1 MKSQQQN
8 TTQRHHQ
15 QQTTKEKKKMK
26 NYINTFAKFAMAI
39 IVAVAALF
47 GVNSAYA
54 ASNSAD
60 PVATEPETAS
70 NITAPGLNAFQV
82 DSLELQKYSY
92 VVTTYDDS
100 PAQTFGTKEFCR
112 RAGAI
117 LFHVNQTTIAPNNAF
132 LAELRNEIL
141 PLMKSQNLELY
152 HIDVRGAA
160 SPEGPVENNR
170 RLATGRANVLRDS
183 ITNILPSATGDI
195 IQLSSVT
202 EDYELL
208 IHYMEE
214 AGDPDAA
221 LVRQLVD
228 KWSHS
233 PKDLKWALFT
243 AKKRTLWKKLL
254 NDYFPQLRAT
264 RLILPFRV
272 ATPSEPEKVI
282 PPCECA
288 GGSECICR
296 ASGQPCLC
304 GKDDACLCKSHSD
317 SKCQCEQTTTH
328 PCKCGAEAADSCR
341 CRQHDADICRCT
353 TDPDA
358 LCSGLGT
365 NPCRCMTDSTT
376 CRCALND
383 SIGCH
388 CLITTEPVIPDTI
401 VVDSIPHRRPFM
413 AMSTNVLYDV
423 FYMPDYGFAPM
434 WNGKAEFYL
443 YSERF
448 PFWNH
453 TSLNLGFINP
463 YWHKWNEHK
472 FFQIRNYEL
481 EARWYHRFDRE
492 KVQRWGWFLGAAI
505 DANKFG
511 IGLGDRRGWQGEG
524 VGAQLVGGYVLPL
537 DKHKDW
543 KLHFTAGFGYYM
555 TKYDPYLWGTPDFFG
570 HEEDGKYYY
579 NTNLYRDEF
588 VKRQHRFTWFGP
600 TQIGVSISYDFLFRK
615 GTGHKDEPKSR
626 RRGVSFRH
634 WEKRHE
640 KVTD

>member
-1 MKSQQQN
+1 
-8 TTQRHHQ
+8 
-15 QQTTKEKKKMK
+15 MK
-26 NYINTFAKFAMAI
+26 NCINTFVKFTMAI

-100 PAQTFGTKEFCR
+100 PAQTFDAKEFCR
-112 RAGAI
+112 RAGAV
-117 LFHVNQTTIAPNNAF
+117 LFRVNQTTISPDNAF

-170 RLATGRANVLRDS
+170 RLAAGRANVLRDS

-195 IQLSSVT
+195 ISLSSVT

-208 IHYMEE
+208 IYYMEE

-254 NDYFPQLRAT
+254 KDYFPELRAT
-264 RLILPFRV
+264 RVILHFRV
-272 ATPSEPEKVI
+272 ATPTEPEKVI
-282 PPCECA
+282 PPCQCA
-288 GGSECICR
+288 GGTECVCL
-296 ASGQPCLC
+296 ANGQPCQC
-304 GKDDACLCKSHSD
+304 GKDDACLCKSHTD

-328 PCKCGAEAADSCR
+328 PCKCGAEEGEDCT

-365 NPCRCMTDSTT
+365 NPCRCMTDSTA

-388 CLITTEPVIPDTI
+388 CLIPTVPVVRDTL

-413 AMSTNVLYDV
+413 ALSTNVLYDV

-434 WNGKAEFYL
+434 WNGKAEFYF
-443 YSERF
+443 YNDRF

-472 FFQIRNYEL
+472 FFQIRNYEI
-481 EARWYHRFDRE
+481 EGRWYSHFERE
-492 KVQRWGWFLGAAI
+492 TGQRYGWYVGAAI
-505 DANKFG
+505 DNNKFG
-511 IGLGDRRGWQGEG
+511 IGLDDNRGWQGEG
-524 VGAQLVGGYVLPL
+524 LGFQVTGGYVVPL
-537 DKHKDW
+537 DKCKSW
-543 KLHFTAGFGYYM
+543 KLEVNLGAGFYE
-555 TKYDPYLWGTPDFFG
+555 THYDPYIYDDPFPEGGINGGHGEYDPPTFNPDADKL
-570 HEEDGKYYY
+570 HYYY
-579 NTNLYRDEF
+579 KWFGAAKDF
-588 VKRQHRFTWFGP
+588 KKRQYRYRWLGP
-600 TQIGVSISYDFLFRK
+600 TQIGISIKYDLLWKRS
-615 GTGHKDEPKSR
+615 P

-634 WEKRHE
+634 KAKRKE
-640 KVTD
+640 VKNE